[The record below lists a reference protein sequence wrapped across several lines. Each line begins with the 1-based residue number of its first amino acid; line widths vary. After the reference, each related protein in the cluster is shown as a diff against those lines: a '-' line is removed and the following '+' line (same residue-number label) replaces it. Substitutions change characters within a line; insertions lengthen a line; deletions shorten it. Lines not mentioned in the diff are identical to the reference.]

1 MERGYPAQYESEL
14 LDAMNPDV
22 ERSDAPTSLTRQQLY
37 LLVWQKPISHPAR
50 AFGLSGHD
58 LVKICDRFDIPRPAP
73 GHWQK
78 LAVGKVVETRAL
90 PPVPSGMAETISIV
104 PIPRGRAAEPE
115 SERELATA
123 RDRTKALQVAE
134 RLVRPHPIIAGWIA
148 RREKQIRK
156 GEQIYDRRLK
166 RLVRPSAFTP
176 QERRRHRM
184 LDALLKA
191 LEAQKIAVAESE
203 RLELFATSGRER
215 IEFQLRTKLQQVRR
229 PLTADERDWHSYRD
243 RDHKLELAET
253 DILIFEVKGW
263 LPGGLRRNW
272 QDGRKGTVETM
283 AGDILATLLAA
294 FPLMAVEREQREKA
308 EERRR
313 IEAQR
318 RYELEQQRK
327 LDENRFRCL
336 LEHAGRWR
344 DAELARGFVAALRA
358 AIPDP
363 TVIIDDQPV
372 SEWLDW
378 AEARASQHDPFAS
391 DPLDVFDTIADV
403 TNWTYRDR

>member
-1 MERGYPAQYESEL
+1 MLSGKITGVRHSDGRLQLPVMERGYPAQYESEL

-134 RLVRPHPIIAGWIA
+134 RLVR
-148 RREKQIRK
+148 
-156 GEQIYDRRLK
+156 
-166 RLVRPSAFTP
+166 P

>member
-1 MERGYPAQYESEL
+1 MSS
-14 LDAMNPDV
+14 DV

-37 LLVWQKPISHPAR
+37 LLVWEKPLSHLAR
-50 AFGLSGHD
+50 TFGLSGHD
-58 LVKICDRFDIPRPAP
+58 LAKTCDRLDIPRPAP

-78 LAVGKVVETRAL
+78 LAVGKVIETKAL
-90 PPVPSGMAETISIV
+90 PPAPSGMAETISMV
-104 PIPRGRAAEPE
+104 PIQRSRAVEPE
-115 SERELATA
+115 LERELAVA

-134 RLVRPHPIIAGWIA
+134 RLARPHPIIAGWIA
-148 RREKQIRK
+148 RREQQIKK

-191 LEAQKIAVAESE
+191 LEAQKIAVTESE
-203 RLELFATSGRER
+203 RLELFATCGRER

-229 PLTADERDWHSYRD
+229 PLTADEQRWRSSGDKDYR
-243 RDHKLELAET
+243 LELVET
-253 DILIFEVKGW
+253 DILIFEVKSW
-263 LPGGLRRNW
+263 LPGSLQRNW

-283 AGDILATLLAA
+283 ADDILVTLLAA
-294 FPLMAVEREQREKA
+294 FPLMGAEREQREQA
-308 EERRR
+308 EERRQ

-327 LDENRFRCL
+327 LEENRFRCL

-363 TVIIDDQPV
+363 TVIIDDKPA

-378 AEARASQHDPFAS
+378 AEARASQHDPLAS

>member
-1 MERGYPAQYESEL
+1 M
-14 LDAMNPDV
+14 
-22 ERSDAPTSLTRQQLY
+22 ERSDAPANLTRQQLY
-37 LLVWQKPISHPAR
+37 LLVWEKPLSHLAR
-50 AFGLSGHD
+50 TFGLSGHD
-58 LVKICDRFDIPRPAP
+58 LAKICDRLDIPRPAP

-78 LAVGKVVETRAL
+78 LAAGKMIETRAL
-90 PPVPSGMAETISIV
+90 PPAPSGMAETISIV
-104 PIPRGRAAEPE
+104 SIPRGRAVEPE
-115 SERELATA
+115 SERELAVA
-123 RDRTKALQVAE
+123 RDRTKALQIAE
-134 RLVRPHPIIAGWIA
+134 RLARPHPIIAGWIA
-148 RREKQIRK
+148 RREQQIKK

-191 LEAQKIAVAESE
+191 LEAQKIAVTESE
-203 RLELFATSGRER
+203 RLELFAACGRER

-229 PLTADERDWHSYRD
+229 PLTPDEQRWRSSGDKDYR
-243 RDHKLELAET
+243 LELVET
-253 DILIFEVKGW
+253 DILIFEVKSW
-263 LPGGLRRNW
+263 LPGSLQRNW

-294 FPLMAVEREQREKA
+294 FPLMVAEREQREQA

-327 LDENRFRCL
+327 LEENRFRCL
-336 LEHAGRWR
+336 LDHAGRWR

-363 TVIIDDQPV
+363 TVIIDDKPA

-378 AEARASQHDPFAS
+378 AEARANKHDPLTS

>member
-1 MERGYPAQYESEL
+1 MSS
-14 LDAMNPDV
+14 DV
-22 ERSDAPTSLTRQQLY
+22 ERPDAPASLTRQQLY
-37 LLVWQKPISHPAR
+37 LLVWEKPLSHLATT
-50 AFGLSGHD
+50 FGLSGHD
-58 LVKICDRFDIPRPAP
+58 LAKTCDRLDIPRPAP
-73 GHWQK
+73 GHWSK
-78 LAVGKVVETRAL
+78 LAVGKAVETKAL
-90 PPVPSGMAETISIV
+90 PPAQPGMSDTISMAPV
-104 PIPRGRAAEPE
+104 PRNDPAEPAADK
-115 SERELATA
+115 ELPVA
-123 RDRTKALQVAE
+123 RDRAKALQVAE
-134 RLVRPHPIIAGWIA
+134 RLARPHPIIAGWIA
-148 RREKQIRK
+148 RREQQIRK

-166 RLVRPSAFTP
+166 RLVRPAAFTP

-191 LEAQKIAVAESE
+191 LEAQKIAVTESE
-203 RLELFATSGRER
+203 RLELFAASGRER

-229 PLTADERDWHSYRD
+229 PLTADEQRWRSPDDKDYR
-243 RDHKLELAET
+243 LELVET
-253 DILIFEVKGW
+253 DILLFEVKSW
-263 LPGGLRRNW
+263 LPGGLQRNW

-294 FPLMAVEREQREKA
+294 FPLMVAEREQREKA
-308 EERRR
+308 EELRR

-327 LDENRFRCL
+327 LEENRFRCL

-363 TVIIDDQPV
+363 TIIIDDKPA

-378 AEARASQHDPFAS
+378 AEARASQHDPLAS

>member
-1 MERGYPAQYESEL
+1 MSS
-14 LDAMNPDV
+14 DV
-22 ERSDAPTSLTRQQLY
+22 ERSDAPANLTRQQLY
-37 LLVWQKPISHPAR
+37 LLVWEKPLSHLAKT
-50 AFGLSGHD
+50 FGLSGYD
-58 LVKICDRFDIPRPAP
+58 LAKTCDRLDIPRPAP

-78 LAVGKVVETRAL
+78 LAAGKVIEARAL
-90 PPVPSGMAETISIV
+90 PPAPSGMTETISIV
-104 PIPRGRAAEPE
+104 PIPRGRTIEPE
-115 SERELATA
+115 SERELAAA

-134 RLVRPHPIIAGWIA
+134 RLARPHPIIAGWIA
-148 RREKQIRK
+148 RREQQIRK

-191 LEAQKIAVAESE
+191 LEAQKIAVTESE

-229 PLTADERDWHSYRD
+229 PLTADEQRWHSSDDKDYR
-243 RDHKLELAET
+243 LELVET
-253 DILIFEVKGW
+253 DILIFEVKSW
-263 LPGGLRRNW
+263 LPGSLQRNW

-294 FPLMAVEREQREKA
+294 FPLMVAEREQREQA

-327 LDENRFRCL
+327 LEENRFRCL

-344 DAELARGFVAALRA
+344 DAELARAFVAALRA

-363 TVIIDDQPV
+363 TVIIDDKPA

-378 AEARASQHDPFAS
+378 AEAWASEHDPLAS

>member
-1 MERGYPAQYESEL
+1 
-14 LDAMNPDV
+14 
-22 ERSDAPTSLTRQQLY
+22 
-37 LLVWQKPISHPAR
+37 
-50 AFGLSGHD
+50 
-58 LVKICDRFDIPRPAP
+58 
-73 GHWQK
+73 
-78 LAVGKVVETRAL
+78 
-90 PPVPSGMAETISIV
+90 
-104 PIPRGRAAEPE
+104 
-115 SERELATA
+115 
-123 RDRTKALQVAE
+123 
-134 RLVRPHPIIAGWIA
+134 
-148 RREKQIRK
+148 
-156 GEQIYDRRLK
+156 
-166 RLVRPSAFTP
+166 
-176 QERRRHRM
+176 
-184 LDALLKA
+184 
-191 LEAQKIAVAESE
+191 
-203 RLELFATSGRER
+203 

>member
-1 MERGYPAQYESEL
+1 MSSDDERP
-14 LDAMNPDV
+14 DA
-22 ERSDAPTSLTRQQLY
+22 RTSLTRQQLHA
-37 LLVWQKPISHPAR
+37 LVWEKPISHLAR
-50 AFGLSGHD
+50 TFGLPGHD
-58 LVKICDRFDIPRPAP
+58 LAKICDRLDIPRPAP
-73 GHWQK
+73 GHWNK
-78 LAVGKVVETRAL
+78 LAAGKAIETRAL
-90 PPVPSGMAETISIV
+90 PPPRSGMADTISIV
-104 PIPRGRAAEPE
+104 PIPHSRAAEPAAE
-115 SERELATA
+115 KELAAA

-134 RLVRPHPIIAGWIA
+134 RLVRPHSIIAGWIVK
-148 RREKQIRK
+148 REKEIKK

-191 LEAQKIAVAESE
+191 LEAQKIAVTESE

-215 IEFQLRTKLQQVRR
+215 IEFQLRAKLQQVRR
-229 PLTADERDWHSYRD
+229 PLTADEQRWRSSGDKDYR
-243 RDHKLELAET
+243 LELVET

-263 LPGGLRRNW
+263 LPGGLQRNW
-272 QDGRKGTVETM
+272 QDGRKGTVEMM

-294 FPLMAVEREQREKA
+294 FPLMVAEREQREKA
-308 EERRR
+308 EDRRR

-327 LDENRFRCL
+327 LEENRFRRL

-344 DAELARGFVAALRA
+344 DAELARSFVAALRA

-363 TVIIDDQPV
+363 TDLIDGKPA

-378 AEARASQHDPFAS
+378 AEAWATQYDPLAS
-391 DPLDVFDTIADV
+391 DPLDVFESIADV

>member
-1 MERGYPAQYESEL
+1 MSS
-14 LDAMNPDV
+14 DV
-22 ERSDAPTSLTRQQLY
+22 ERSDAPANLTRQQLY
-37 LLVWQKPISHPAR
+37 LLVWEKPLSHLAR
-50 AFGLSGHD
+50 TFGLSGHD
-58 LVKICDRFDIPRPAP
+58 LAKTCDRLDIPRPAS
-73 GHWQK
+73 GHWSK
-78 LAVGKVVETRAL
+78 LAVGKTVETKAL
-90 PPVPSGMAETISIV
+90 PPARPGMPDTISIAPTQRNHV
-104 PIPRGRAAEPE
+104 AEPAAEK
-115 SERELATA
+115 ELAIA

-134 RLVRPHPIIAGWIA
+134 RLARPHPIIAGWIA
-148 RREKQIRK
+148 RREQQIRK

-191 LEAQKIAVAESE
+191 LEARKIAVTESE
-203 RLELFATSGRER
+203 RLELFATSGHER

-229 PLTADERDWHSYRD
+229 PLTADEQRWRSSGDKDYR
-243 RDHKLELAET
+243 LELVET
-253 DILIFEVKGW
+253 DILLFEVKSW
-263 LPGGLRRNW
+263 LPGGLQRNW

-294 FPLMAVEREQREKA
+294 FPLMVAEREQREKA
-308 EERRR
+308 EELRR

-318 RYELEQQRK
+318 RHELEQQRK
-327 LDENRFRCL
+327 LEENRFRCL
-336 LEHAGRWR
+336 LELAGQWR
-344 DAELARGFVAALRA
+344 DAELARAFVAALRA

-363 TVIIDDQPV
+363 TIIIDDKPA

-378 AEARASQHDPFAS
+378 AEARASQHDPLAS

>member
-1 MERGYPAQYESEL
+1 MSR
-14 LDAMNPDV
+14 DD
-22 ERSDAPTSLTRQQLY
+22 PTSTTTELTREQLHA
-37 LLVWQKPISHPAR
+37 LVWEQPIRHLAKG
-50 AFGLSGHD
+50 FGISDHELAQ
-58 LVKICDRFDIPRPAP
+58 ICDRFDIPRPAP
-73 GHWQK
+73 GHWSK
-78 LAVGKVVETRAL
+78 LAAGKTVERKTL
-90 PPVPSGMAETISIV
+90 PTPHSGLAETIRIV
-104 PIPRGRAAEPE
+104 PAPRPNAAEPATK
-115 SERELATA
+115 RELVLA
-123 RDRTKALQVAE
+123 RAGMKALRVTE
-134 RLVRPHPIIAGWIA
+134 RLARPHPIIAGWVA
-148 RREKQIRK
+148 RREKEIRK

-191 LEAQKIAVAESE
+191 LEAQKIAVSESQ
-203 RLELFATSGRER
+203 RLELFATSGREK

-229 PLTADERDWHSYRD
+229 PLTADEQRWRSAGDKDY
-243 RDHKLELAET
+243 KLELAET

-263 LPGGLRRNW
+263 LPGGLQRNW
-272 QDGRKGTVETM
+272 QDGRKGTVEVM

-294 FPLMAVEREQREKA
+294 FPLMAAERARREK
-308 EERRR
+308 EEEERR

-327 LDENRFRCL
+327 LEENRFRCL

-344 DAELARGFVAALRA
+344 DATLARRFVTALRA

-363 TVIIDDQPV
+363 AMVIDDRPA

-378 AEARASQHDPFAS
+378 AEEQAVRHDPLSS
-391 DPLDVFDTIADV
+391 DPLDVFDAIAEV

>member
-1 MERGYPAQYESEL
+1 MPAL
-14 LDAMNPDV
+14 TPIT
-22 ERSDAPTSLTRQQLY
+22 PTPT
-37 LLVWQKPISHPAR
+37 PPP
-50 AFGLSGHD
+50 
-58 LVKICDRFDIPRPAP
+58 PRPN
-73 GHWQK
+73 
-78 LAVGKVVETRAL
+78 
-90 PPVPSGMAETISIV
+90 
-104 PIPRGRAAEPE
+104 AAEPATK
-115 SERELATA
+115 RELVLA
-123 RDRTKALQVAE
+123 RAGMKALRVTE
-134 RLVRPHPIIAGWIA
+134 RLARPHPIIAGWVA
-148 RREKQIRK
+148 RREKEIRK

-191 LEAQKIAVAESE
+191 LEAQKIAVSESQ
-203 RLELFATSGRER
+203 RLELFATSGREK

-229 PLTADERDWHSYRD
+229 PLTADEQRWRSAGDKDY
-243 RDHKLELAET
+243 KLELAET

-263 LPGGLRRNW
+263 LPGGLQRNW
-272 QDGRKGTVETM
+272 QDGRKGTVEVM

-294 FPLMAVEREQREKA
+294 FPLMAAERARREK
-308 EERRR
+308 EEEERR

-327 LDENRFRCL
+327 LEENRFRCL

-344 DAELARGFVAALRA
+344 DATLARRFVTALRA

-363 TVIIDDQPV
+363 AMVIDDRPA

-378 AEARASQHDPFAS
+378 AEEQAVRHDPLSS
-391 DPLDVFDTIADV
+391 DPLDVFDAIAEV